1 MNRYTRG
8 SAERFSDHQ
17 DGILIKIISAV
28 VTSGILQVLVAF
40 YHCKD
45 SNPPPPIKYKKKNKD
60 MTEISSDFLFVINFK
75 IIRRFKSFENDFI
88 KQTII
93 SYILLYVLVS
103 VNYYNTNS

>member
-1 MNRYTRG
+1 
-8 SAERFSDHQ
+8 
-17 DGILIKIISAV
+17 
-28 VTSGILQVLVAF
+28 
-40 YHCKD
+40 
-45 SNPPPPIKYKKKNKD
+45 
-60 MTEISSDFLFVINFK
+60 MTEISSNFLFVINFK